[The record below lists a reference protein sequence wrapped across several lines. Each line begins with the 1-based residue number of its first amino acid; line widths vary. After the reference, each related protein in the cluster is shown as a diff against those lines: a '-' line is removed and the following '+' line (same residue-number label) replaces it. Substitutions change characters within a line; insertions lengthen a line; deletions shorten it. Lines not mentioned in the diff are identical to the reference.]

1 MFAHQ
6 RDDSTAFPEGA
17 RRLPTATLLSPGALQ
32 QTSTQ
37 QSSTAWGRAARTRKP
52 VLPRQ
57 QSDEDALAEAQVAT
71 LRPHLPPRRRRGP
84 LLATMASKL
93 ARAGKS

>member
-1 MFAHQ
+1 MFVHQ
-6 RDDSTAFPEGA
+6 RDDISGFHEGA
-17 RRLPTATLLSPGALQ
+17 RCLPTAASLSAGALQ
-32 QTSTQ
+32 QTTTQ

-57 QSDEDALAEAQVAT
+57 QSDEDALAEAHVAT
-71 LRPHLPPRRRRGP
+71 LRPQLPPRRRRGP